1 MRRKDRAMNKE
12 FGLKL
17 IDKSDYGVVS
27 MVDSENKPYSL
38 PLSIVRDEELLYFH
52 SAKEGKKVEVLK
64 DDNYVSVVFTG
75 KTNIPENFSQDEL
88 DEMSEDISKGVQ
100 FISKVFTTEFESA
113 VIDGKVN
120 KVEDRDEKIKALR
133 LICEKYT
140 PDKMDYFPIAI
151 KAGLGKVNIYSIKIE
166 DITAKRKK
174 YDINNEEMKWE
185 RME

>member
-17 IDKSDYGVVS
+17 IDKSDYGVIS
-27 MVDSENKPYSL
+27 MIDNDDKPYSL
-38 PLSIVRDEELLYFH
+38 PLSIVRDEDLLYFH
-52 SAKEGKKVEVLK
+52 SAKEGKKVGLLK
-64 DDNYVSVVFTG
+64 DNTNVSIVFTG
-75 KTNIPENFSQDEL
+75 KTNIPENFSEDEL
-88 DEMSEDISKGVQ
+88 EEMSKDISKGVQ
-100 FISKVFTTEFESA
+100 FISKVFTTEFESV
-113 VIDGKVN
+113 VIDGEIN
-120 KVEDRDEKIKALR
+120 KVKDRHEKIKALK

-151 KAGLGKVNIYSIKIE
+151 KAGLEKVNIYSIKIE

-174 YDINNEEMKWE
+174 YDMNNVEMKWE